1 MLAPSSSSSS
11 PRSSLPSTTRVDY
24 RNLNVGLLPGS
35 LFPRPKQALFSLAYL
50 SMKVSVSVF
59 VQRLNFV
66 TRQIKEMEDELV
78 NSEEEIDL
86 WDIFSPNRTR
96 HEWNVWQGFAQ
107 RAKLGVVFE
116 VCVQSFYL
124 LEQAVVANLC
134 SPEAFHR
141 LFKSIPDSAIRKSA
155 SAGFRGWSQPMLAYK
170 VFHMAF
176 RGQVMYWTAL
186 FVVSVV
192 FDLANVL
199 PQSLAPAALPGKTTG
214 PAANAATVSRTRRSA
229 TQSRVYALAVK
240 CLMGCGLAA
249 LGAAVGTLIKPGFGT
264 STGMFVLSS
273 FK

>member
-1 MLAPSSSSSS
+1 MLAPSSASS
-11 PRSSLPSTTRVDY
+11 PRSSTTTRGDY

-35 LFPRPKQALFSLAYL
+35 LFPRPKQALFSLTYL

-59 VQRLNFV
+59 VQRLSFV

-134 SPEAFHR
+134 SPETFHR
-141 LFKSIPDSAIRKSA
+141 LFKSIPESAIRKSA

-170 VFHMAF
+170 VFHTAF

-199 PQSLAPAALPGKTTG
+199 PQSLSPATPPPPGKATATG
-214 PAANAATVSRTRRSA
+214 SSAVTVSRARRN
-229 TQSRVYALAVK
+229 TMQSRVYALAVK

-249 LGAAVGTLIKPGFGT
+249 VGAAVGTLIKPGFGT